1 MLVFDVTSKASFS
14 ALDGWRKEFLIQGEP
29 KDPSDFPF
37 IVLGNKTDLSDREV
51 SQSPLLSVSLSE
63 ASSGLPH
70 AWLDT
75 VLLNADLLDPPLNY
89 NIIFVLPAFRP
100 GAVVATCVNT

>member
-51 SQSPLLSVSLSE
+51 SQSPLLSVGLSE
-63 ASSGLPH
+63 ASPGLSH
-70 AWLDT
+70 TWLST
-75 VLLNADLLDPPLNY
+75 VLLNADLLEPRLNY
-89 NIIFVLPAFRP
+89 NIIFVLPAFQP
-100 GAVVATCVNT
+100 GAVVGTCVIT